1 MKIYS
6 CYCLLDK
13 LLAMD
18 REEVIKSLA
27 DHSILDSSGDKW
39 LSVIIEGNNSEFS
52 YIVCMQSI
60 VLLYNLDE
68 NGFDSCLD
76 ACIDFI
82 PFGGVESICDFCL
95 EKIIGYLEKDLIEI

>member
-1 MKIYS
+1 MKIDS

-18 REEVIKSLA
+18 REEIIKSLA
-27 DHSILDSSGDKW
+27 DHSLLDGFSDKW
-39 LSVIIEGNNSEFS
+39 LNVIIEGNNSDLS
-52 YIVCMQSI
+52 YIVCMESI
-60 VLLYNLDE
+60 LLLYDLDE

-82 PFGGVESICDFCL
+82 PFRGVESVCDFCL
-95 EKIIGYLEKDLIEI
+95 EKIIGYLEKDMIEI